1 MSQSAARPYHT
12 WEDLAGS
19 KAARAHWVHPF
30 HWAAALWEVMEPQL
44 PGDQGAEWDT
54 ACVLHAQKFGCTLS
68 CQASGAANRA
78 GCHSTVMPK
87 KLSCKVHNAQVFPRA
102 SHSVT
107 RWHINISRFSHS
119 LFHGVHNVFAFQLPL
134 CHNHMWHVMFY
145 FKICTS
151 CLCLRILNRIFAQ
164 LQNICLLL
172 LIDLNCF
179 TFYRALFKIIGSKAE
194 NKLFQSGMDD
204 NNVLIDQPITEV
216 RPQGDLMVSVL
227 LCENVTLKGWCSV
240 PLPAQMAI
248 CTHLFWRL
256 VLRL

>member
-1 MSQSAARPYHT
+1 MGVPKC
-12 WEDLAGS
+12 S
-19 KAARAHWVHPF
+19 KALSHVRGLSWVKGSTGPLGPSLLLGSCSVRGDGT
-30 HWAAALWEVMEPQL
+30 WAAWW
-44 PGDQGAEWDT
+44 PGCWVRESLRPP
-54 ACVLHAQKFGCTLS
+54 CQKFGSTLS
-68 CQASGAANRA
+68 CQASGAANHA
-78 GCHSTVMPK
+78 ACHSTVMPK

-102 SHSVT
+102 SHTVT

-151 CLCLRILNRIFAQ
+151 CLYLRILNRIFAQ

-172 LIDLNCF
+172 LIDINCF

-204 NNVLIDQPITEV
+204 NNVL
-216 RPQGDLMVSVL
+216 MVSVL

-240 PLPAQMAI
+240 PLPAQTAI